1 MGGLAGHLF
10 GSVASK
16 TAANVAEQQGQMSAA
31 QAAEREKQ
39 ALARK
44 EHLTQIFL
52 AKGCSASDPSA
63 PGKTPNA
70 TTPVP
75 APTQAASASPPSA
88 ADASAETLAE
98 VLETSDTIWE
108 ECDVDDYEEAFTHHP
123 KIGDVE
129 SLSKKYENTKTWAVG
144 EQKGVE
150 NADRAV
156 IEKLAEGNK
165 TYEEKFGHIFIVCA
179 TGKSA
184 AEMLSMLEGR
194 MKNDPKDEIL
204 IAAGEQNKIT
214 RLRLKKLLA

>member
-1 MGGLAGHLF
+1 M
-10 GSVASK
+10 
-16 TAANVAEQQGQMSAA
+16 
-31 QAAEREKQ
+31 
-39 ALARK
+39 
-44 EHLTQIFL
+44 
-52 AKGCSASDPSA
+52 
-63 PGKTPNA
+63 
-70 TTPVP
+70 
-75 APTQAASASPPSA
+75 
-88 ADASAETLAE
+88 
-98 VLETSDTIWE
+98 TI
-108 ECDVDDYEEAFTHHP
+108 DQLNHP